1 MPRSLCIACLFA
13 TLLLVPACRLKLAS
27 PESLAM
33 PEGRQPQVQ
42 QPQVQQPN
50 DRVALVSRLQ
60 NMELRLAALE
70 QDINEARQGIGLP
83 ALAPREY
90 VQPAAPIFVPDVA
103 PARKQASPS
112 PLATTKA
119 THPDATLPVEAPAP
133 ANMPDEHG
141 QDIVPPLLQSPLPPL
156 APEYPYSA
164 PDNDQ
169 ASLQDEESSL
179 PPPSG
184 QQQPKR
190 EEEKKATAASSP
202 KALYESALSSY
213 HKGQYEKAQKAF
225 AAFIEQHSGNALV
238 PDALYWR
245 GECLYS
251 LGRYEQAIFAFRD
264 VASKYPRHGKT
275 PTALLKAGHA
285 YAELKDMGNAR
296 FYWQLLVDDYPASA
310 SAGLARELLAA
321 GPSL

>member
-1 MPRSLCIACLFA
+1 MPRSLCIACLFT
-13 TLLLVPACRLKLAS
+13 TLLLVPACRFKLVPADTLAP
-27 PESLAM
+27 PE
-33 PEGRQPQVQ
+33 VQ
-42 QPQVQQPN
+42 QPG
-50 DRVALVSRLQ
+50 DRAALVSRLQ

-83 ALAPREY
+83 ALAPREN

-103 PARKQASPS
+103 PAHKQASPP
-112 PLATTKA
+112 PLATTMA
-119 THPDATLPVEAPAP
+119 AHPDATPPTGAPTLAYI
-133 ANMPDEHG
+133 PDLRG
-141 QDIVPPLLQSPLPPL
+141 QDTAPPQPQSPLPPL
-156 APEYPYSA
+156 APEYPYDA

-169 ASLQDEESSL
+169 ASLQDEAPSL

-202 KALYESALSSY
+202 KALYDSALSSY
-213 HKGQYEKAQKAF
+213 YKGQYEKSQKAF

-238 PDALYWR
+238 PDSLYWR

-251 LGRYEQAIFAFRD
+251 LGKYEQAIFAFRD
-264 VASKYPRHGKT
+264 VASKYPKHGKT

-310 SAGLARELLAA
+310 PAGLARERLAA
-321 GPSL
+321 GSSL